1 MTISFKDKVAIVT
14 GAGGGLGRCHALQ
27 FAERGA
33 KVIVNDLG
41 GSVDGSGGSSEAAD
55 KVVDE
60 IKAMGG
66 DAISNGS
73 SVTDKAGVKKLVDD
87 AMAAYGRIDSLVNN
101 AGVLRDKSFAKVTLD
116 DFEFV
121 VDVHMMGSVY
131 CTKAVWPIMVEQKYG
146 RIVMTSSSSGIFGN
160 FGQSNYGS
168 AKMGVVGLMNTL
180 RIEGQKNNIKVNSL
194 VPVAATRM
202 TENLGM
208 PDAVFDSLKPES
220 VSPAVIFM
228 SSEDAPD
235 GVMISAGAGVFAMAE
250 IVHSEGIALKG
261 DDLNAD
267 MLAEKWSEAS
277 NMTNSKALRSGAEH
291 TAHIFK
297 KLSE

>member
-1 MTISFKDKVAIVT
+1 MTISFKDKVVIVT
-14 GAGGGLGRCHALQ
+14 GSGGGLGRCHALQ

-87 AMAAYGRIDSLVNN
+87 AMAAYGRIDILVNN

-228 SSEDAPD
+228 ASENAPD

-277 NMTNSKALRSGAEH
+277 DMTNGKALRSGAEH

>member
-87 AMAAYGRIDSLVNN
+87 AMAAYGRIDILVNN

-267 MLAEKWSEAS
+267 MLAQKWSGAS
-277 NMTNSKALRSGAEH
+277 DMSNSKALRSGAEH

>member
-41 GSVDGSGGSSEAAD
+41 GAVDGSGGSSEAAD

-60 IKAMGG
+60 IRAMGG

-73 SVTDKAGVKKLVDD
+73 SVTDKGGVKKLVDD
-87 AMAAYGRIDSLVNN
+87 AMAAFGRIDILVNN

-228 SSEDAPD
+228 ASEDAPD

-277 NMTNSKALRSGAEH
+277 DMTNSKALRSGAEH

>member
-55 KVVDE
+55 KVVEE

-87 AMAAYGRIDSLVNN
+87 AMAAYGRIDILVNN

-228 SSEDAPD
+228 ASEDAPD

>member
-55 KVVDE
+55 KVVEE

-87 AMAAYGRIDSLVNN
+87 AMAAYGRIDILVNN

-228 SSEDAPD
+228 SSENAPD

-277 NMTNSKALRSGAEH
+277 YMTNGKALRSGAEH

>member
-60 IKAMGG
+60 IKAIGG

-87 AMAAYGRIDSLVNN
+87 AMAAYGRIDILVNN

-277 NMTNSKALRSGAEH
+277 DMTNSKALRSGAEH

>member
-55 KVVDE
+55 KVVEE

-87 AMAAYGRIDSLVNN
+87 AMAAYGRIDILVNN

-267 MLAEKWSEAS
+267 MLADKWSEAS
-277 NMTNSKALRSGAEH
+277 DMTNSKALRSGAEH

>member
-87 AMAAYGRIDSLVNN
+87 AMAAYGRIDILVNN

-277 NMTNSKALRSGAEH
+277 DMANSKALRSGAEH

>member
-55 KVVDE
+55 KVVEE

-87 AMAAYGRIDSLVNN
+87 AMAAYGRIDILVNN

-277 NMTNSKALRSGAEH
+277 DMTNGKALRSGAEH